1 MMLKKNLN
9 ETRQEHPLFVRGF
22 DKTKLSME
30 VVHHICTLILV
41 VVVVLEWFGGG
52 GWWS

>member
-1 MMLKKNLN
+1 MLKKNLN

-30 VVHHICTLILV
+30 VVYSPCTPVLV
-41 VVVVLEWFGGG
+41 VVVELVLLVVVW
-52 GWWS
+52 